1 MLFANALPPLS
12 VNVPPSTTVAPLNVF
27 TPLSV
32 SSPLPAFVKSNAPL
46 TTPLSVTP
54 LATVS
59 VVAALNAAFPLAVNT
74 PVFTESPKANPPL
87 KIQVFPNERADNPS
101 LEIFPPL
108 NVTVPVPNAESLPTK
123 TTPELTVIPP
133 PNVFTPLNV
142 SVPPPLFTNTPDA
155 PLKTPEKAMSVP
167 PPRVSVLV

>member
-1 MLFANALPPLS
+1 MLFANALPPLN
-12 VNVPPSTTVAPLNVF
+12 VNVPASTTVAPVNVFAPLNVN
-27 TPLSV
+27 SA
-32 SSPLPAFVKSNAPL
+32 LPAFVSPNAPL
-46 TTPLSVTP
+46 TTPPNVTP
-54 LATVS
+54 LPTVN
-59 VVAALNAAFPLAVNT
+59 VVAALNAAFPLAVNA
-74 PVFTESPKANPPL
+74 PVFAESPKANPPL
-87 KIQVFPNERADNPS
+87 KLQLFPNERADTPS

-142 SVPPPLFTNTPDA
+142 SVPPPLFTKTPDA